1 MKQPVKI
8 GFEHRGVMIPI
19 DEILLLKK
27 IKPQTKKTKKY
38 HQISASIREVGI
50 VEHLIVYPQ
59 NIKTGGYMLLDG
71 HIRLEVLKDIGQK
84 EVFCLISTDDE
95 GFTYNHKVNRLSVIQ
110 EHFMILKAIEKGVPE
125 ERIAKTLN
133 VNVVK
138 IREKRNLLKG
148 ICPEVVELL
157 KDKLIS
163 PNAFRTLRKM
173 TEIRQIEAAE
183 LMISSNNYTVPYT
196 QALFAATPKDQLVE
210 QQKPKKIEGVS
221 AEGLAL
227 MEKEAAVVEKDFRIV
242 KDSYGKDILNL
253 VLASGYLTKLLNND
267 RIVRYLSNN
276 YSDILFE
283 FKRIIK
289 AISLET

>member
-19 DEILLLKK
+19 DEILPLKK
-27 IKPQTKKTKKY
+27 VKPQTKKTKKY
-38 HQISASIREVGI
+38 HQISASIREVGV
-50 VEHLIVYPQ
+50 VEHLIVCPQ
-59 NIKTGGYMLLDG
+59 NVKTGGYMLLDG

-95 GFTYNHKVNRLSVIQ
+95 GFTYNHKVNRLSAIQ
-110 EHFMILKAIEKGVPE
+110 EHFMILKAIEKGVSE

-173 TEIRQIEAAE
+173 TAIRQIEAAE

-196 QALFAATPKDQLVE
+196 QALLAATSKGQLVE
-210 QQKPKKIEGVS
+210 QQKPKNFEGLS

-267 RIVRYLSNN
+267 RIVRYLSDN

>member
-8 GFEHRGVMIPI
+8 GFENRGVMIPI
-19 DEILLLKK
+19 DEILPLKK
-27 IKPQTKKTKKY
+27 VKPQTKKTKKY
-38 HQISASIREVGI
+38 HQITASIREVGV
-50 VEHLIVYPQ
+50 VEHLIVCPQ
-59 NIKTGGYMLLDG
+59 NVKTGGYMLLDG

-95 GFTYNHKVNRLSVIQ
+95 GFTYNHKVNRLSAIQ
-110 EHFMILKAIEKGVPE
+110 EHFMILKAIEKGVSE

-173 TEIRQIEAAE
+173 TAFRQIEAAE

-196 QALFAATPKDQLVE
+196 QALLAATSKGQLVD

-267 RIVRYLSNN
+267 RIVSYLSNN